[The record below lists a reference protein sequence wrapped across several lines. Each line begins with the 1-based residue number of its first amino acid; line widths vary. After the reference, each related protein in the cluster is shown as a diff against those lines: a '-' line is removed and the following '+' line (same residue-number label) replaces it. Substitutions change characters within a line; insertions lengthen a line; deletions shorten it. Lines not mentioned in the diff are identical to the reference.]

1 MKVLF
6 LSPHTDDV
14 EVGAGGTLLKLIEQ
28 GHDVRWIVFSAA
40 EDSLPAGL
48 PKDTLRTE
56 FVNVAKDL
64 GLQPHQYE
72 VLNYRVRY
80 LFEHRQQVL
89 EQLVACRREFP
100 PDLVVGPSLHD
111 FHQDHQVVAQEMF
124 RAFKSTSSIIC
135 YELPWNHL
143 EFKTQL
149 FVKLEA
155 RHVARKVELLKH
167 YESQLRLKR
176 RYFEE
181 DYVRSLAVM
190 RGGQTDAPYAEAFEV
205 LRWIL

>member
-14 EVGAGGTLLKLIEQ
+14 EVGAGGTLLKLLEQ
-28 GHDVRWIVFSAA
+28 GNDIYWLVFSAA

-48 PKDTLRTE
+48 PKDTLRVE
-56 FVNVAKDL
+56 FLKVAADL
-64 GLQPHQYE
+64 GLKPEQYN
-72 VLNYRVRY
+72 VLDYRVRY
-80 LFEHRQQVL
+80 LSEHRQQVL
-89 EQLVACRREFP
+89 EQLVALRRMFT

-124 RAFKSTSSIIC
+124 RAFKNTSSIIC

-143 EFKTQL
+143 EFNTQL
-149 FVKLEA
+149 FVKLEE
-155 RHVARKVELLKH
+155 RHIARKVALLKH
-167 YESQLRLKR
+167 YDSQQRLAR

-181 DYVRSLAVM
+181 DYLRSLATM
-190 RGGQTDAPYAEAFEV
+190 RGGQTDARYAEAFEV
-205 LRWIL
+205 LRWVL

>member
-14 EVGAGGTLLKLIEQ
+14 EVGAGGTLLKMLEQ
-28 GHDVRWIVFSAA
+28 GHEIYWLVFSAA

-48 PKDTLRTE
+48 PKDTLRLE
-56 FVNVAKDL
+56 FLNVAKDL
-64 GLQPHQYE
+64 GLKPEQYR
-72 VLNYRVRY
+72 VLGYRVRY

-89 EQLVACRREFP
+89 EELVALRREFAP
-100 PDLVVGPSLHD
+100 ELVVGPSLHD

-124 RAFKSTSSIIC
+124 RAFKSTSSIIS

-143 EFKTQL
+143 EFDTQL
-149 FVKLEA
+149 FVRLEE
-155 RHVARKVELLKH
+155 HHMTRKIALLGH
-167 YESQLRLKR
+167 YESQKRLKR

-181 DYVRSLAVM
+181 EYLRSLAIM
-190 RGGQTDAPYAEAFEV
+190 RGGQTDARYAEAFEV
-205 LRWIL
+205 LRWML